1 MDSINSPVTLANGYQ
16 MPCVGYGT
24 YQTPAD
30 ETRTAVAEAIKLG
43 YRHIDTAAIY
53 GNEAGVGEAIVESG
67 LDREEFFLTTK
78 LWNTERGYDSTLA
91 AFETSLN
98 TLGLDYVDLY
108 LIHWPA
114 NYLQF
119 GDDAKRINAETWRA
133 FEDLYEQGR
142 VKAIGV
148 SNFLPHHLEALAE
161 TARIMPMVDQ
171 VEFHPGWFQR
181 SIYRYCQDKGIVLQA
196 WSPLGQRAALDNPE
210 LVSIG
215 AKHGKTSAQVC
226 LRWTLQHGVVPLPK
240 TVTPARMV
248 ENADLFDFELS
259 GADMELI
266 DNLSIS
272 GGPSA
277 RPDEALF

>member
-53 GNEAGVGEAIVESG
+53 GNEAGVGEAIVTSG
-67 LDREEFFLTTK
+67 LDREELFLTTK

-142 VKAIGV
+142 VKTIGV

-161 TARIMPMVDQ
+161 TARIIPMVDQ

-196 WSPLGQRAALDNPE
+196 WSPLGQRAALDNSE

-226 LRWTLQHGVVPLPK
+226 LRWALQHGVVPLPK

>member
-53 GNEAGVGEAIVESG
+53 GNEAGAGEAIVNSG

-119 GDDAKRINAETWRA
+119 GDDAKQINAETWRA

-226 LRWTLQHGVVPLPK
+226 LRWALQHGVVPLPK

>member
-53 GNEAGVGEAIVESG
+53 GNEAGAGEAIVKSG

-119 GDDAKRINAETWRA
+119 GDDAKQINAETWRA

-226 LRWTLQHGVVPLPK
+226 LRWALQHGVVPLPK
-240 TVTPARMV
+240 TVTSARMV

-266 DNLSIS
+266 DNLSVS

>member
-53 GNEAGVGEAIVESG
+53 GNEAGVGEAIIESG
-67 LDREEFFLTTK
+67 IDREEFFLTTK
-78 LWNTERGYDSTLA
+78 LWNTERGYDSTRA

-119 GDDAKRINAETWRA
+119 GDDAKQINAETWRA

-161 TARIMPMVDQ
+161 TARIIPMVDQ

-210 LVSIG
+210 LVEIG
-215 AKHGKTSAQVC
+215 AKYGKTSAQVC
-226 LRWTLQHGVVPLPK
+226 LRWALQHGVVPLPK
-240 TVTPARMV
+240 TVTPARMM

-266 DNLSIS
+266 NNLSIS

>member
-1 MDSINSPVTLANGYQ
+1 MDTITLANGYR
-16 MPCVGYGT
+16 MPSLGYGT

-53 GNEAGVGEAIVESG
+53 GNEAGVGEAIEESG
-67 LDREEFFLTTK
+67 IDRDEFFLTTK
-78 LWNTERGYDSTLA
+78 LWNTERGYDTIRA

-98 TLGLDYVDLY
+98 TLGVDYVDLY

-119 GDDAKRINAETWRA
+119 GDDANRLNAETWRA
-133 FEDLYEQGR
+133 FEDLYEEGR
-142 VKAIGV
+142 IKAIGV
-148 SNFLPHHLEALAE
+148 SNFLPHHLDALAE
-161 TARIMPMVDQ
+161 TARITPMVDQ

-181 SIYRYCQDKGIVLQA
+181 SIHRYCHDKGIVMQG
-196 WSPLGQRAALDNPE
+196 WSPLGQRAALDNPD
-210 LVSIG
+210 LIAIG
-215 AKHGKTSAQVC
+215 EKHGKTSAQVC
-226 LRWTLQHGVVPLPK
+226 LRWALQHGVVPLPK
-240 TVTPARMV
+240 SVTPARMA
-248 ENADLFDFELS
+248 ENADVFDFELS
-259 GADMELI
+259 DADMEHI

>member
-226 LRWTLQHGVVPLPK
+226 LRWALQHGVVPLPK
-240 TVTPARMV
+240 TVTSARMV

-266 DNLSIS
+266 DNLSVS

>member
-53 GNEAGVGEAIVESG
+53 GNEAGVGEAIIESG
-67 LDREEFFLTTK
+67 IDREEFFLTTK
-78 LWNTERGYDSTLA
+78 LWNTERGYDSTRA

-119 GDDAKRINAETWRA
+119 GDDAKQINAETWRA

-161 TARIMPMVDQ
+161 TARIIPMVDQ

-210 LVSIG
+210 LVEIG
-215 AKHGKTSAQVC
+215 AKYGKTSAQVC
-226 LRWTLQHGVVPLPK
+226 LRWALQHGVVPLPK
-240 TVTPARMV
+240 TVTPARMM

-266 DNLSIS
+266 NNLSIS

-277 RPDEALF
+277 RPDEAMF